1 MISISVGIY
10 LRWKSLQWNKK
21 YVILTSHDAMNYHLS
36 VYNYTMLFNINT
48 FFINFEQFL
57 ENFNFYIQ

>member
-1 MISISVGIY
+1 M
-10 LRWKSLQWNKK
+10 LW
-21 YVILTSHDAMNYHLS
+21 TTTCP
-36 VYNYTMLFNINT
+36 YTMLFNINT